1 MSWPWANWA
10 SDDESDGE
18 SYADAVERVTAGERA
33 EREGGV
39 YVLHANRET
48 IKAVRRRSSKIRVAE
63 PRAFVGVDGSRRRG
77 AGIGDEVDGGDGL
90 D

>member
-33 EREGGV
+33 EREGKS
-39 YVLHANRET
+39 LEQ
-48 IKAVRRRSSKIRVAE
+48 VRAPS
-63 PRAFVGVDGSRRRG
+63 G
-77 AGIGDEVDGGDGL
+77 
-90 D
+90 